1 MTASATTPTT
11 APKSPTTWL
20 NKRERGTVLGIRAAF
35 WFATA
40 LGRTVAKPLV
50 ALVAMWYRLFDRRAV
65 RSSREWLT
73 RVHGKQPGFWAIY
86 HHLRTFAQ
94 VTLDKVFLATGRTR
108 SLCFTRTGHELLAQ
122 QAASG
127 RGAVLLGAHLGSY
140 EAMRAGGA
148 NDTLAIQILGYFQNA
163 KMINSLLAELNP
175 KQAAQVIHVGEDHIG
190 VMARVQ
196 ECLDRGEF
204 VATLGDR
211 TGLEQRSV
219 EATFFGEKAWFAGGP
234 LLLASILRCPV
245 FLVFGLYKA
254 PNRYELHCER
264 FADRIELPRKDREG
278 ALRLWVQ
285 RYAERLEHHARQ
297 APDNWF
303 NFFDFWARRPAS
315 AGAARNTQQA
325 ASS

>member
-1 MTASATTPTT
+1 MSAPENT
-11 APKSPTTWL
+11 TTWL

-50 ALVAMWYRLFDRRAV
+50 ALVALWYRLFDRPAV

-73 RVHGKQPGFWAIY
+73 RVHGRPPGFWAIY
-86 HHLRTFAQ
+86 HHLHMFAQ

-108 SLCFTRTGHELLAQ
+108 SLRFTRTGHELLTQ
-122 QAASG
+122 QAATG

-148 NDTLAIQILGYFQNA
+148 NDTLRIWILGYFQNA
-163 KMINSLLAELNP
+163 KMINSLLADLNP
-175 KQAAQVIHVGEDHIG
+175 QQAAQVIHVGEDHVG

-196 ECLDRGEF
+196 DCLDRGQF

-211 TGLEQRSV
+211 TGLDQRSV
-219 EATFFGEKAWFAGGP
+219 EATFFGEPASFAGGP

-245 FLVFGLYKA
+245 YLVFGLYKA

-264 FADRIELPRKDREG
+264 FAERVELPRKDRDG
-278 ALRLWVQ
+278 ALRVWVQ
-285 RYAERLEHHARQ
+285 RYAARLEHHARQ

-303 NFFDFWARRPAS
+303 NFFDFWAKRRVD
-315 AGAARNTQQA
+315 AGAARAPEQA

>member
-1 MTASATTPTT
+1 MSAPENT
-11 APKSPTTWL
+11 TTWL
-20 NKRERGTVLGIRAAF
+20 SKRERGTVLGIRAAF

-50 ALVAMWYRLFDRRAV
+50 ALVALWYRLFDRPAV

-73 RVHGKQPGFWAIY
+73 RVHGRPPGFWAIY
-86 HHLRTFAQ
+86 HHLHMFAQ

-108 SLCFTRTGHELLAQ
+108 SLRFTRTGHELLTQ
-122 QAASG
+122 QVATG

-148 NDTLAIQILGYFQNA
+148 DDTLRIWILGYFQNA

-175 KQAAQVIHVGEDHIG
+175 RQAAQVIHVGEDHVG

-196 ECLDRGEF
+196 ECLDRGQF

-211 TGLEQRSV
+211 TGLDQRSV
-219 EATFFGEKAWFAGGP
+219 EATFFGETASFAGGP

-278 ALRLWVQ
+278 ALRVWVQ

-303 NFFDFWARRPAS
+303 NFFDFWAKRRAAGS
-315 AGAARNTQQA
+315 ARATEQA

>member
-1 MTASATTPTT
+1 MSAPENT
-11 APKSPTTWL
+11 TTWL
-20 NKRERGTVLGIRAAF
+20 SKRERGTVLGIRAAF

-50 ALVAMWYRLFDRRAV
+50 ALVALWYRLFDRPAV

-73 RVHGKQPGFWAIY
+73 RVHGRPPGFWAIY
-86 HHLRTFAQ
+86 HHLHMFAQ

-108 SLCFTRTGHELLAQ
+108 SLRFTRTGHELLTQ
-122 QAASG
+122 QVATG

-148 NDTLAIQILGYFQNA
+148 DDTLRIWILGYFQNA

-175 KQAAQVIHVGEDHIG
+175 QQAAQVIHVGEDHVG

-196 ECLDRGEF
+196 DCLDRGQF

-211 TGLEQRSV
+211 TGLDQRSV
-219 EATFFGEKAWFAGGP
+219 EATFFGEPASFAGGP

-245 FLVFGLYKA
+245 YLVFGLYKA

-264 FADRIELPRKDREG
+264 FAERIELPRQDRDG
-278 ALRLWVQ
+278 ALRVWVQ
-285 RYAERLEHHARQ
+285 RYAARLEHHARQ

-303 NFFDFWARRPAS
+303 NFFDFWAKRRVD
-315 AGAARNTQQA
+315 AGAARAPEQA